1 VIALAWRNLWRQPRR
16 TILTL
21 LAIAFA
27 CLVMV
32 FLLALQVGTYASIKE
47 SSLGLFDGYAQIQ
60 KPGYLRDPN
69 LRKSFSHTDEMA
81 RSLEAVAG
89 ISTVA
94 ARAQSYALLSKDSH
108 SLAAMIVGVQPM
120 AERRVSRITAMLR
133 SGRYLRSPDAAE
145 IVLGDAL
152 ARNLGVSVGSRV
164 TMLGMGRDG
173 SVAADVLKVVGVFSS
188 GIKDIDRQLA
198 EMPLRR
204 MQTDFAMLGE
214 VNLLVLSGDS
224 LAAAN
229 AALPAIRHR
238 LKPKG
243 LVVLDWQQLE
253 PGLKG
258 AIGLDARTSLLWYAA
273 LVIVA
278 VAILLNTIFMSVLE
292 RTREFGVLL
301 ALGMR
306 PAIAGRMVWLEIV
319 MLLAMGLTLGIGLG
333 AATGGWFA
341 VHGLNLPGA
350 QGVFARWGMSGLMY
364 TKLTVFSLFT
374 GPAVIAVFTA
384 LAGVFP
390 FLHVSRLKPV
400 AAMRAP

>member
-1 VIALAWRNLWRQPRR
+1 MIALAWRNLWRQPRR

-47 SSLGLFDGYAQIQ
+47 GSLRLFDGYAQVQ
-60 KPGYLRDPN
+60 KPGYLHDPN
-69 LRKSFSHTDEMA
+69 IRKSFSHTGAMV
-81 RSLEAVAG
+81 RSLETIKG

-94 ARAQSYALLSKDSH
+94 ARAQSYALLSKGSH
-108 SLAAMIVGVQPM
+108 SLAAMIVGVQPE
-120 AERRVSRITAMLR
+120 AERRVSRITAMMR
-133 SGRYLRSPDAAE
+133 SGHYLRNPNAAE

-152 ARNLGVSVGSRV
+152 ARNLGVRVGSRV
-164 TMLGMGRDG
+164 TLLGMGRDG
-173 SVAADVLKVVGVFSS
+173 SVAADILNVVGVFSS
-188 GIKDIDRQLA
+188 GIKEIDRQLA
-198 EMPLRR
+198 EMPLLRF
-204 MQTDFAMLGE
+204 QSDFAMSGE

-224 LAAAN
+224 LAAVN
-229 AALPAIRHR
+229 GALPAIQHL

-243 LVVLDWQQLE
+243 LVVLDWQKLQ
-253 PGLKG
+253 PGVKG
-258 AIGLDARTSLLWYAA
+258 AIELDARTSLLWYAA

-306 PAIAGRMVWLEIV
+306 PAVAGRMVWLEIL
-319 MLLAMGLTLGIGLG
+319 MLLAMGIALGIGLG
-333 AATGGWFA
+333 AVTGSWFA

-350 QGVFARWGMSGLMY
+350 QGVFARWGISGLMY

-374 GPAVIAVFTA
+374 GPAVIVVCTA